1 MQDLGF
7 DMDSNNSTG
16 AAVGGASAAAV
27 LPPIAD
33 LNIPPPNIASEASF
47 SEDPFADDFFQ
58 TSFSSPSASLSSQSA
73 WPGANTS
80 ASGEQVVDPFSSGA
94 SFEVA
99 WGTAEDTSIT
109 SQATGVSVSS
119 SEAADP
125 FQEGLA
131 TPTGSSGGTPAAAA
145 HDPFQDTATPTSP
158 PVSFDFAGFSA
169 GESPWNESS
178 SIVTTTTS
186 SITQAVP
193 SASFDEGFGSDW
205 SAFGGGG
212 TGINIATSNAAVPQI
227 PIEQDSQQEPMTT
240 LSGPPPQ
247 VAIPRKAEATTQG
260 STAASN
266 TAMVPDDSF
275 GASPA
280 AVPPPP
286 LSKRDSAILK
296 PPPVSPTR
304 RADAI
309 SDRNQSVS
317 SRSRPRPSPA
327 KDQTQVPAAA
337 VAAATAAD
345 LQMVLNRPPK
355 SKSSPGQTRAYSDEI
370 EPQPEEITIPS
381 PDFGAEIEVASTSF
395 DAMFDAPN
403 NNQGSGEAS
412 LASSGTSDP
421 FLQSSLPPMA
431 GPLGGET
438 PSSASDLF
446 QLATSTTTSTQAGAA
461 ASHSFQPPSTS
472 QADNIGELFQD
483 SLPLSSTTSANQASF
498 GDPFQGGTSLPASTQ
513 SATDQLSL
521 GNPFQAV
528 SPQHVPAP
536 PSTTQQTPPPV
547 ASDPFQ
553 DGFSPVA
560 VSGSVSKTISDDPFG
575 GGGMVQPSTDSR
587 DDPFQSSMQP
597 PTTSTMKSQ
606 VGIAAVK
613 SAPESGLES
622 GGGGGGGDWS
632 GFGDMWSSKKQESTT
647 SGDNWSAAFGGDGSM
662 KSAAKE
668 EEPKEPANSSFSG
681 FGDNWS
687 GKPNVVSTSA
697 SKPVAETSIS
707 TATSA
712 SQGKTESSWNAFGQD
727 SFPTPSPPV
736 AAAIASSTAQSQP
749 QVQQKQTKPAAA
761 TAGLL
766 PPPSTSSKT
775 NQPSGRVGG
784 SPLSS
789 QSRPRGRPSGERAPP
804 GGGNS
809 GLLNPPISQKV
820 QSGSARDQAQTGSGS
835 GATAQELSSNPLNKS
850 EVSTKKSGSYLDEL
864 SSLSGPS
871 QHQQQPQFSPMNMS
885 YPGAGG
891 GGGSGV
897 GEPLF
902 QQQQQQQPGGWGSP
916 PEPNSVQSPP
926 PSSQQSMQVPPQQH
940 LSQQQ
945 GFHGQSYGGP
955 QGPPP
960 GVQQGMTPQ
969 QQQQQFVQQQQAMF
983 MQQQQQ
989 AMQQMQQGPPGTM
1002 QQGPPGAMQ
1011 QGPPGAMRQQGPP
1024 GAMQQGPPGT
1034 MQQGPPGSMQQGPP
1048 GSMQGG
1054 GYTANMQQMPPGQV
1068 AMQQGAMGGGVQQF
1082 SPGGPQQMIRPP
1094 GQGAQVPPGPPQF
1107 SSPQQQQQYFY
1118 QQQQLMQQQNP
1129 NAFVPAGQPGNP
1141 LTPGNASMGGG
1152 QFAGANL
1159 STSHLNASGFSSPP
1173 YAVGSS
1179 TPQSGGTPGSAA
1191 APPTPADLP
1200 PPTVEYRPS
1209 VNDGRPDPF
1218 ASLVT
1223 GALTPS
1229 KDGKVKGVDAEKLK
1243 AAFIKQPSPNR
1254 FPSPGPTYNNPQG
1267 GWV

>member
-27 LPPIAD
+27 LPSIED
-33 LNIPPPNIASEASF
+33 LNIPPPNVTSEASF

-58 TSFSSPSASLSSQSA
+58 TSFSSPSVSLSSQSA
-73 WPGANTS
+73 WPGSNTS
-80 ASGEQVVDPFSSGA
+80 ASGEQVVDPFSSSA

-99 WGTAEDTSIT
+99 WGTAEDTTST

-125 FQEGLA
+125 FQEDLA
-131 TPTGSSGGTPAAAA
+131 TPTGSSGGTQAATA
-145 HDPFQDTATPTSP
+145 HDPFQDTAIPTSP

-186 SITQAVP
+186 SITQAIP
-193 SASFDEGFGSDW
+193 TASFDEDFGLDW
-205 SAFGGGG
+205 SAFGGGTG
-212 TGINIATSNAAVPQI
+212 TNTATSIPAGPQT
-227 PIEQDSQQEPMTT
+227 PPEQDSQQEPTTT

-247 VAIPRKAEATTQG
+247 VAIPRRAEATTTHG
-260 STAASN
+260 VTAASN
-266 TAMVPDDSF
+266 TVMAPEDSF

-309 SDRNQSVS
+309 SNRNQSIS
-317 SRSRPRPSPA
+317 SHSRPRPSPA
-327 KDQTQVPAAA
+327 KDQTQAPAV
-337 VAAATAAD
+337 VAAATASS
-345 LQMVLNRPPK
+345 QMVLNRPPK
-355 SKSSPGQTRAYSDEI
+355 SKSSPSRTRAYSSEI
-370 EPQPEEITIPS
+370 DPQPEEITIPS
-381 PDFGAEIEVASTSF
+381 PDFGAKTEVASTSF
-395 DAMFDAPN
+395 DAMFDAPG
-403 NNQGSGEAS
+403 NNQESGEVS
-412 LASSGTSDP
+412 LALSGMSDP
-421 FLQSSLPPMA
+421 FLQNSLPPLA
-431 GPLGGET
+431 GPPSGEAQ
-438 PSSASDLF
+438 SSASDPF
-446 QLATSTTTSTQAGAA
+446 QLATSTTSAQASTVA
-461 ASHSFQPPSTS
+461 ASSYFQGAQPPSTS

-483 SLPLSSTTSANQASF
+483 SLPPSSTSQPNF
-498 GDPFQGGTSLPASTQ
+498 GDPFQGGISQASTQ

-536 PSTTQQTPPPV
+536 SSTAQQSPPL
-547 ASDPFQ
+547 ANDPFQ
-553 DGFSPVA
+553 DGFPPAA
-560 VSGSVSKTISDDPFG
+560 VSGSVSKTTSDDPFG
-575 GGGMVQPSTDSR
+575 GGGMVQPSTGSH

-597 PTTSTMKSQ
+597 PTTSTTKSQ
-606 VGIAAVK
+606 VQVGTAAVK
-613 SAPESGLES
+613 SAPKSGSES
-622 GGGGGGGDWS
+622 GGGGDDWS

-647 SGDNWSAAFGGDGSM
+647 SGDNWSAAFGGNESM
-662 KSAAKE
+662 KSAAKV
-668 EEPKEPANSSFSG
+668 EEPKEPANLSFSG

-687 GKPNVVSTSA
+687 GFPDQGKASIISTSA

-727 SFPTPSPPV
+727 SFSTPSP
-736 AAAIASSTAQSQP
+736 AATAALSTAQSQP
-749 QVQQKQTKPAAA
+749 QVQQKQTKPTAA

-766 PPPSTSSKT
+766 PPPSTSSKS
-775 NQPSGRVGG
+775 NRPSGRVGG

-789 QSRPRGRPSGERAPP
+789 QSRPRIRPSGERAPP
-804 GGGNS
+804 ATNS
-809 GLLNPPISQKV
+809 GLLNPPSS
-820 QSGSARDQAQTGSGS
+820 QSGSARGQAQTGGGS
-835 GATAQELSSNPLNKS
+835 RAPAKESSSNPLNKS

-871 QHQQQPQFSPMNMS
+871 QYQQQPQFSPMNMS

-891 GGGSGV
+891 GGGGGV
-897 GEPLF
+897 GGPF
-902 QQQQQQQPGGWGSP
+902 QQQQQPGGWGSP
-916 PEPNSVQSPP
+916 PGPNSAQSPP
-926 PSSQQSMQVPPQQH
+926 PSPQQPMQMPPQQQQ
-940 LSQQQ
+940 SQQQ
-945 GFHGQSYGGP
+945 AFQSYGGP
-955 QGPPP
+955 QGPP

-969 QQQQQFVQQQQAMF
+969 QQQQFMQQQQAMF
-983 MQQQQQ
+983 MQQQQ
-989 AMQQMQQGPPGTM
+989 AMQQMQQGPPG
-1002 QQGPPGAMQ
+1002 A
-1011 QGPPGAMRQQGPP
+1011 
-1024 GAMQQGPPGT
+1024 

-1048 GSMQGG
+1048 GAMQQGPSGSIRQGG
-1054 GYTANMQQMPPGQV
+1054 YANNMQQMPSGQV
-1068 AMQQGAMGGGVQQF
+1068 AMQQGAMGGGVQF
-1082 SPGGPQQMIRPP
+1082 SPGGPHQMIRPP
-1094 GQGAQVPPGPPQF
+1094 GQGAQMPPGTPQF

-1118 QQQQLMQQQNP
+1118 QQQQQMQQQNP
-1129 NAFVPAGQPGNP
+1129 NAFIPAGQPGNP

-1179 TPQSGGTPGSAA
+1179 TPQSGTPGGAA
-1191 APPTPADLP
+1191 APVPADLP

-1218 ASLVT
+1218 ALLVT

-1254 FPSPGPTYNNPQG
+1254 FPSPGPTYNNSQG

>member
-7 DMDSNNSTG
+7 DIDSNNSTG

-27 LPPIAD
+27 VSPIAD

-99 WGTAEDTSIT
+99 WGTAEDTSST
-109 SQATGVSVSS
+109 SQAAGVSVSS
-119 SEAADP
+119 NEAADP

-145 HDPFQDTATPTSP
+145 HDPFQDTATATSP

-186 SITQAVP
+186 SVTQAVP

-205 SAFGGGG
+205 SAFGSG
-212 TGINIATSNAAVPQI
+212 TGMNIATSNAAVPQT
-227 PIEQDSQQEPMTT
+227 PIEQDSQQEPTTT

-247 VAIPRKAEATTQG
+247 VSIPRKAEATTTQG
-260 STAASN
+260 VTAASN
-266 TAMVPDDSF
+266 TVMAPEESF

-327 KDQTQVPAAA
+327 KDQTQAPAAA

-381 PDFGAEIEVASTSF
+381 PDFGAEMEVASTSF

-403 NNQGSGEAS
+403 NNQESGEVS
-412 LASSGTSDP
+412 LASSVGTSDP

-431 GPLGGET
+431 GPPGGET

-446 QLATSTTTSTQAGAA
+446 QLAASTTTTSAQAGAA
-461 ASHSFQPPSTS
+461 ASHSFQGVQPPSTS

-483 SLPLSSTTSANQASF
+483 SLPPSSTTSANQASF
-498 GDPFQGGTSLPASTQ
+498 GDPFQGGTSQASTQ
-513 SATDQLSL
+513 LQSAIDQLSL
-521 GNPFQAV
+521 GNPFPAV

-536 PSTTQQTPPPV
+536 PSTTQQTPPP

-553 DGFSPVA
+553 DGFPPAA
-560 VSGSVSKTISDDPFG
+560 VSGSVSKTTSDDPFGG
-575 GGGMVQPSTDSR
+575 GGGMVQPSTGSH

-597 PTTSTMKSQ
+597 PTTSTTRSQ
-606 VGIAAVK
+606 VGTAAVK

-622 GGGGGGGDWS
+622 GGGGVGGDWS

-662 KSAAKE
+662 KSPAKK

-697 SKPVAETSIS
+697 SKPVVESSIS

-712 SQGKTESSWNAFGQD
+712 SQGNIESSWNAFGQD
-727 SFPTPSPPV
+727 SFPTPSPAV

-749 QVQQKQTKPAAA
+749 QVQQKQTKPTAA

-766 PPPSTSSKT
+766 PPPSTGSKT
-775 NQPSGRVGG
+775 NRPSGRVGG

-789 QSRPRGRPSGERAPP
+789 QSRPRTRPSGERAPP
-804 GGGNS
+804 GGGS
-809 GLLNPPISQKV
+809 GGLLNPPTSQTV
-820 QSGSARDQAQTGSGS
+820 QSGSARGQAQS
-835 GATAQELSSNPLNKS
+835 
-850 EVSTKKSGSYLDEL
+850 
-864 SSLSGPS
+864 
-871 QHQQQPQFSPMNMS
+871 
-885 YPGAGG
+885 
-891 GGGSGV
+891 
-897 GEPLF
+897 
-902 QQQQQQQPGGWGSP
+902 
-916 PEPNSVQSPP
+916 
-926 PSSQQSMQVPPQQH
+926 
-940 LSQQQ
+940 
-945 GFHGQSYGGP
+945 
-955 QGPPP
+955 
-960 GVQQGMTPQ
+960 
-969 QQQQQFVQQQQAMF
+969 
-983 MQQQQQ
+983 
-989 AMQQMQQGPPGTM
+989 
-1002 QQGPPGAMQ
+1002 
-1011 QGPPGAMRQQGPP
+1011 
-1024 GAMQQGPPGT
+1024 
-1034 MQQGPPGSMQQGPP
+1034 
-1048 GSMQGG
+1048 
-1054 GYTANMQQMPPGQV
+1054 
-1068 AMQQGAMGGGVQQF
+1068 
-1082 SPGGPQQMIRPP
+1082 
-1094 GQGAQVPPGPPQF
+1094 
-1107 SSPQQQQQYFY
+1107 
-1118 QQQQLMQQQNP
+1118 
-1129 NAFVPAGQPGNP
+1129 
-1141 LTPGNASMGGG
+1141 
-1152 QFAGANL
+1152 
-1159 STSHLNASGFSSPP
+1159 
-1173 YAVGSS
+1173 
-1179 TPQSGGTPGSAA
+1179 
-1191 APPTPADLP
+1191 
-1200 PPTVEYRPS
+1200 
-1209 VNDGRPDPF
+1209 
-1218 ASLVT
+1218 
-1223 GALTPS
+1223 
-1229 KDGKVKGVDAEKLK
+1229 
-1243 AAFIKQPSPNR
+1243 
-1254 FPSPGPTYNNPQG
+1254 
-1267 GWV
+1267 